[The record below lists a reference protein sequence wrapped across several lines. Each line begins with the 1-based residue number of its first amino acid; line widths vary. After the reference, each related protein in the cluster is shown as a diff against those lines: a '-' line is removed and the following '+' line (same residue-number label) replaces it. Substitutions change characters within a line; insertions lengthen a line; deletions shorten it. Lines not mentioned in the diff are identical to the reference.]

1 MTQQELDEYV
11 AEYLTRPD
19 DDTRKPW
26 TDAGPENS
34 DNQQQQEGQEQ

>member
-26 TDAGPENS
+26 KDAAAGHNNE
-34 DNQQQQEGQEQ
+34 EEL

>member
-19 DDTRKPW
+19 EDTRKPW
-26 TDAGPENS
+26 SDAPPENKIS
-34 DNQQQQEGQEQ
+34 NEEG